1 MCTRTTR
8 RKQKEEICQSNISGR
23 NNANMPAPGAAD
35 ALAQNASDKFD
46 HADADASAA
55 SAPVTDP
62 SQYANWPL
70 KNIRDPS
77 PNDILYG
84 RGGGTNHHPGNK
96 RYRKLVEDRKIEYVN
111 SKRLD
116 KPVVALDIVKKWR
129 SQSPPG
135 RFLKMDDKTGLWS
148 DVGDKKA
155 REKTSQALREK
166 APQIRRELEEAGYPG
181 EVSLLACCFVWI
193 RAIVTSYEHGNNLT
207 TLHCALQQL
216 VSHHSIIQDGDQ
228 RSKKTTFN
236 VPKGGGVP
244 KSRDDLNHLMLAR
257 DHSLGRDYLQPG
269 EAVEVGGFDWEEP
282 VGKLSAEDADTPPP
296 AVSPGH
302 RGGRYHHPDQA
313 GAAGGRSGWGSGQFA
328 FIEPSASKSP
338 QTPQKRYS
346 PPSREGSGSYYPPP
360 APLPGGDVRVMSA
373 STFPGPPPA
382 GAYPYPPGGSFPPPP
397 QHPGVPRDHSL
408 AGYPLRNASIGSSAR
423 DSFAGSDAERSRS
436 YDEAY
441 WQGHQQYGP
450 PPPPGG
456 YAYPPPSPYQG
467 SPRHSYAPNPQ
478 DYHHPSSHGYQD
490 AFDRRASNSDIPQ
503 PPLPPQQQQQ
513 QQQQQWSG
521 QSSDYQRVADI
532 IGQGGDKMDPHG
544 YKRSHSK
551 SDGKHGPAK
560 PKGGLR
566 RKISGGGVIPSPP
579 DGAIDELKAS
589 LPRPEKV
596 KRDTSHQ
603 CETEETKRR
612 VQRSRLHRE
621 HSLAGVALIDG
632 DIAHEAL
639 SPREYE
645 FSDPSS
651 KASSEMGGVSSDLT
665 MRTLSKSMRQS
676 SIGDN
681 NAVAAAKNATKPP
694 NLSAGQRLTT
704 VDAVRMAFLGS
715 DDGLDGCADDAN
727 KFNEDPNVG
736 KVTDSLVDGKPGA
749 LTASDRI
756 TTSDALSFAGIAGD
770 QVLDVEKKPLP
781 LADELRL
788 STGGTVD
795 AILASV
801 EETVGGVLTGLDS
814 GVDSVING
822 LGKPPSIST
831 NGRMS
836 TADSILTPPDANDLA
851 ADFLAKDSGLE

>member
-1 MCTRTTR
+1 
-8 RKQKEEICQSNISGR
+8 
-23 NNANMPAPGAAD
+23 MPAPGAAD
-35 ALAQNASDKFD
+35 ALAQNVPKPENGASALMNDKFD
-46 HADADASAA
+46 HAGTAGADASAA
-55 SAPVTDP
+55 SATVTDP

-135 RFLKMDDKTGLWS
+135 RFLRMDDKTGLWS

-181 EVSLLACCFVWI
+181 E
-193 RAIVTSYEHGNNLT
+193 
-207 TLHCALQQL
+207 
-216 VSHHSIIQDGDQ
+216 DGDQ

-257 DHSLGRDYLQPG
+257 DHSLGRDFLQPG

-302 RGGRYHHPDQA
+302 RG
-313 GAAGGRSGWGSGQFA
+313 AAGGRSGWGSGQFA
-328 FIEPSASKSP
+328 FIEPSP
-338 QTPQKRYS
+338 HTPQKRYS

-441 WQGHQQYGP
+441 WQGHQQQYGP

-467 SPRHSYAPNPQ
+467 SPRHPYAPNPQ
-478 DYHHPSSHGYQD
+478 GYHHPSSHGYQD
-490 AFDRRASNSDIPQ
+490 ALDRRASNSDIPQ

-513 QQQQQWSG
+513 QQQWSG
-521 QSSDYQRVADI
+521 QSSDYRRVADI
-532 IGQGGDKMDPHG
+532 IGQGNDEMDPHG

-566 RKISGGGVIPSPP
+566 RKLSGGGVIPSPP
-579 DGAIDELKAS
+579 DGAIDELKS
-589 LPRPEKV
+589 CVPRPETV

-651 KASSEMGGVSSDLT
+651 KASSEKGGVSSDLT

-694 NLSAGQRLTT
+694 TLSAEQRLTT

-715 DDGLDGCADDAN
+715 DDGLGGCADDAN
-727 KFNEDPNVG
+727 KFNEDPTVG

-756 TTSDALSFAGIAGD
+756 TTSDALAFAGIAGD
-770 QVLDVEKKPLP
+770 QVLDVENKPLP

-801 EETVGGVLTGLDS
+801 EETVGDVLTGLDS

-822 LGKPPSIST
+822 FGKPPSIST
-831 NGRMS
+831 DGRMS